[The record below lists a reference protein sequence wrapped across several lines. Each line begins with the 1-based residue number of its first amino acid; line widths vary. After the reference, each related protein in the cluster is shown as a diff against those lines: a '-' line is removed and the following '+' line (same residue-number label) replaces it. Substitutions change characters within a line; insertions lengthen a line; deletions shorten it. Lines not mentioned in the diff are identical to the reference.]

1 MSITRRIMVMKSGT
15 VTVPMSTSKMGDCT
29 RWGDCTVSRRKWCIK
44 YPPCLGGA
52 KNDGRFLKSDR
63 TWPDGVWNKLQLL
76 WSKTSLRPSSAH
88 QNDWSRYYTVFR
100 TPKRLKSLL
109 HRFPHTKT
117 TEVVTT
123 PFSAWTPRKE
133 AQGPPT
139 LKAPRSPAQ
148 MGKLFFRSF
157 LV

>member
-1 MSITRRIMVMKSGT
+1 MV
-15 VTVPMSTSKMGDCT
+15 D
-29 RWGDCTVSRRKWCIK
+29 
-44 YPPCLGGA
+44 
-52 KNDGRFLKSDR
+52 FLKVIEHGLMVFGINCSYYDQR
-63 TWPDGVWNKLQLL
+63 
-76 WSKTSLRPSSAH
+76 RHYAH
-88 QNDWSRYYTVFR
+88 
-100 TPKRLKSLL
+100 L
-109 HRFPHTKT
+109 PHTKT